1 MEMNENLE
9 KTFTRMEVEDALFQM
24 GPLKSS
30 AQWFWGLLLSRI
42 LEYNW
47 G

>member
-9 KTFTRMEVEDALFQM
+9 KITRMEVEDALFQM

-42 LEYNW
+42 LEYNL